1 MLAGEPPAA
10 WDHLTESPHSLR
22 RCNEKKNGKK
32 PHRKREEKIKKGKK
46 RKKRKG
52 VFLYESSLGEIRLMT
67 SPFIRSR
74 HALSKQINIWTE

>member
-1 MLAGEPPAA
+1 MLAGEPPPAKEPTR
-10 WDHLTESPHSLR
+10 LPPLLKK
-22 RCNEKKNGKK
+22 CNEKNAKKMPREKGRENLKKEKN
-32 PHRKREEKIKKGKK
+32 E
-46 RKKRKG
+46 KRKG